1 MIASYLAEF
10 AALSRMV
17 KVRGACDKPFWI
29 YKRLNNCAPSAPD
42 SDDVLVVGEEAFLWV
57 GWRNY
62 SIAYYIRNGLSH
74 APRTFT
80 IRLSI
85 PNSTTYGV
93 IIFGRTSPLKL
104 NTSSFN
110 GWGKTGGGIREFIP
124 LMTLAGRCLDVKR
137 SANFFFNITFN
148 KVWKLLSPVHGGILR
163 GALSS
168 SPWEAH

>member
-1 MIASYLAEF
+1 MHAISRFGYISYWIIVPLRAGQRWRF
-10 AALSRMV
+10 SG
-17 KVRGACDKPFWI
+17 RGGSVFMSGVAQLF
-29 YKRLNNCAPSAPD
+29 NC
-42 SDDVLVVGEEAFLWV
+42 L
-57 GWRNY
+57 
-62 SIAYYIRNGLSH
+62 YIRNGLSH

-124 LMTLAGRCLDVKR
+124 LMTLARRCLDVKR